1 MRYGGHGSMV
11 TLEYSQHICRVIST
25 VFGAVLVG
33 VCAIILF
40 LQACR
45 WINKA
50 LDNRQYRLE
59 TDRKERIERA
69 RHNIIAEREGWRQYD
84 EYIVAALAGYAKE
97 NHQMREFMKKTKVKD
112 LYEKEVQEDVAS

>member
-1 MRYGGHGSMV
+1 MPDVMLTHSEHV
-11 TLEYSQHICRVIST
+11 CRVITT
-25 VFGAVLVG
+25 VFGAVLVS

-84 EYIVAALAGYAKE
+84 EFIVAALAGYAKE
-97 NHQMREFMKKTKVKD
+97 NHQMKEFMRKTKVKD

>member
-1 MRYGGHGSMV
+1 MPDVMLTHSEHV
-11 TLEYSQHICRVIST
+11 CRVITT
-25 VFGAVLVG
+25 VFGAVLVS

-84 EYIVAALAGYAKE
+84 EFIVEALAGYAKE
-97 NHQMREFMKKTKVKD
+97 NHQMKEFMKKTKVKD

>member
-1 MRYGGHGSMV
+1 MPDVMLTHSEHV
-11 TLEYSQHICRVIST
+11 CRVITT
-25 VFGAVLVG
+25 VFGAVLVS

-40 LQACR
+40 LQTCR

-50 LDNRQYRLE
+50 LDNRRYRLE

-69 RHNIIAEREGWRQYD
+69 RHNIIAEREGWRQHD
-84 EYIVAALAGYAKE
+84 EFIVAALAGYAKE

-112 LYEKEVQEDVAS
+112 LYEREVEDVTA

>member
-1 MRYGGHGSMV
+1 MADTVLLTHSEHV
-11 TLEYSQHICRVIST
+11 CRVITT
-25 VFGAVLVG
+25 VFGAVLVS

-84 EYIVAALAGYAKE
+84 EFIVAALAGYAKE